1 MRAGFVTS
9 ALDSQVDALKIM
21 GITRH
26 AKVDTLKI
34 YDRRES
40 GFDDHAGGSFF
51 SRRAVLAAL
60 ADLPSLDGFVQPA
73 SQAAKRYASPYRQ
86 TVL

>member
-26 AKVDTLKI
+26 AKVNTLKI
-34 YDRRES
+34 YDGR
-40 GFDDHAGGSFF
+40 
-51 SRRAVLAAL
+51 
-60 ADLPSLDGFVQPA
+60 
-73 SQAAKRYASPYRQ
+73 
-86 TVL
+86 

>member
-1 MRAGFVTS
+1 MDLPQRRCPQSWHHETKLSGHSMRAGFVTS
-9 ALDSQVDALKIM
+9 ALDSRVDALKIM
-21 GITRH
+21 GITLH

-51 SRRAVLAAL
+51 KGDQGAA
-60 ADLPSLDGFVQPA
+60 GRPA
-73 SQAAKRYASPYRQ
+73 LS
-86 TVL
+86 